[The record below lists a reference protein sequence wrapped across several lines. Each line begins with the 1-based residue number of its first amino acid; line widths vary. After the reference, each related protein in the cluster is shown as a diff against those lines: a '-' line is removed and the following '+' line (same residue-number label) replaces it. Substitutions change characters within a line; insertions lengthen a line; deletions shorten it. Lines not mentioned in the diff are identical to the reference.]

1 MVVPRDTMA
10 CFDQFNVVWKY
21 YGAHCIETVVF
32 RCSVVYQPV
41 RYLIT
46 MGKRYV
52 CVRSSVLPM

>member
-1 MVVPRDTMA
+1 MA

-52 CVRSSVLPM
+52 CVRSFVLPM